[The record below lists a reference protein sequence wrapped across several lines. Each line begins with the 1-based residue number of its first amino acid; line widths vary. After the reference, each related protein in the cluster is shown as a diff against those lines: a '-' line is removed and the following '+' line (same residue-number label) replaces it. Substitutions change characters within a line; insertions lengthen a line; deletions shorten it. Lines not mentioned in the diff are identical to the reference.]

1 MRRRKMDKIVDNFCY
16 DMSNK
21 ILCKDC
27 PIREYKCYAPLF
39 CTKKEL
45 KAMVKKI
52 KKFKKKGKIK

>member
-1 MRRRKMDKIVDNFCY
+1 MDKIVDNFCY